1 MLLFIL
7 WSKAFQAS
15 CTNVDDKKKVIFLSV
30 TLKLCYIYR
39 ISLRCDLNLKS
50 KTSLVKKYICTF
62 MLVENNTVNSR
73 DHQFEFYNF
82 NNIILI
88 IKKIKIT

>member
-1 MLLFIL
+1 MWMI
-7 WSKAFQAS
+7 
-15 CTNVDDKKKVIFLSV
+15 KKKFIFLSV
-30 TLKLCYIYR
+30 TLKLCYIHR
-39 ISLRCDLNLKS
+39 ISLKCDPNLKS

-62 MLVENNTVNSR
+62 MLIENNTVNSR

-88 IKKIKIT
+88 IKKNQNNIILIRMNDTNT